1 MSQINNDLLKVSFAF
16 EAVDHCPIC
25 TGRVM
30 IPNGKIRWLEI
41 DFWYVICPA
50 CGLKYMN
57 PRPTRESY
65 REFYKNLFWQQKIR
79 NMGFHE
85 FGQVWQGGKHKW
97 DNDGKW
103 EPEFGIKNI
112 SEKIKALRIE
122 TISSSLSEN
131 ISLDSQAH
139 ILEIGCAFPV
149 TLQYLKEKFNC
160 HIYAIEPSEE
170 ARRII
175 KENHN
180 INLIGYNAEEVEDI
194 KRQGVKFDAVI
205 FSHVLENTTDPLQV
219 IKDTSNCLNDNGV
232 IYIQTPNLLVC
243 DQMNPY
249 HPYVFSVNSL
259 MLIAEK
265 AGMEYVQISKTIERM
280 LTVILKKC

>member
-1 MSQINNDLLKVSFAF
+1 MSQINNDLLKVGFAF
-16 EAVDHCPIC
+16 ETVDHCPIC
-25 TGRVM
+25 TGKVM

-65 REFYKNLFWQQKIR
+65 REFYENLFWQQKIR

-85 FGQVWQGGKHKW
+85 SGQAWQGGKHKW
-97 DNDGKW
+97 DNDEKW

-122 TISSSLSEN
+122 TISNSLSEN

-194 KRQGVKFDAVI
+194 KRQGIKFDAVI

-249 HPYVFSVNSL
+249 HPYVFSINAL
-259 MLIAEK
+259 MQIAEQTDL
-265 AGMEYVQISKTIERM
+265 EYKQISKTIERM

>member
-1 MSQINNDLLKVSFAF
+1 VTQENNELLKVNFDFKAL
-16 EAVDHCPIC
+16 DCCPIC
-25 TGRVM
+25 AGKVM
-30 IPNGKIRWLEI
+30 VPNGSIRWLEI
-41 DFWYVICPA
+41 DFWYILCPD

-57 PRPTRESY
+57 PVPTRKSY
-65 REFYKNLFWQQKIR
+65 QEFYKNLFWQQKIR
-79 NMGFHE
+79 NMGFHKS
-85 FGQVWQGGKHKW
+85 GQVWQGGKHKW
-97 DNDGKW
+97 DNDEKW
-103 EPEFGIKNI
+103 SPEFGIKNL
-112 SEKIKALRIE
+112 SEKFKALRIDII
-122 TISSSLSEN
+122 TSSLREN
-131 ISLDSQAH
+131 ISLNSETH

-160 HIYAIEPSEE
+160 HVYAIEPSEE
-170 ARRII
+170 ARRVI
-175 KENHN
+175 KEDRN

-194 KRQGVKFDAVI
+194 KRQEIKFDAVI
-205 FSHVLENTTDPLQV
+205 LSHVLENTTDPLQV
-219 IKDTSNCLNDNGV
+219 IKDTSNCLNDHGV